1 MKDSKN
7 GQWYTKLKKMCK
19 YDQHKSESITVQ
31 EIEHLSNEEQAEAI
45 ADSFSAI
52 SHRYQPI
59 DRSQITVPPFSP
71 KSIPQFTLAQV
82 RKCLSKIKTNKS
94 TAPCDIPP
102 KIIKQF
108 SMYLGTPLAD
118 IINSSLSSGHW
129 PTLYKKEIPRAGQK
143 NSRDSRLLSTADYES
158 AGGGSGVSIGPRS
171 DGNP

>member
-1 MKDSKN
+1 MKDAKN
-7 GQWYTKLKKMCK
+7 GQWYTKFKKMCK

-94 TAPCDIPP
+94 TAPGDIPP

-118 IINSSLSSGHW
+118 IINSSLSAGHW
-129 PTLYKKEIPRAGQK
+129 PTLYKKETINPFPKQFPPLNRE
-143 NSRDSRLLSTADYES
+143 LLRPI
-158 AGGGSGVSIGPRS
+158 SIFFHLQDNGRIS
-171 DGNP
+171 FRHVY